1 MLRKLLDITE
11 TLEFEENGRLLIQA
25 ATWSDDSVDL
35 RFRVDHGTDETS
47 IWTLHCSE
55 VIEYLLADVRYQIG
69 LNIHSGDHPL
79 IKQYVQPLEGVYSSK
94 PSADPD
100 HVVGQLWA
108 AHVALV
114 DDWIPFDRYLHRGLP
129 LRALLAS
136 GHALIASAPTFL
148 ADVYSHVLESN
159 GCEPT
164 RLQPAAARATS
175 AQLAHFGDSYILA
188 AGITASQSAD

>member
-1 MLRKLLDITE
+1 MHRVLPVFFRRQAKLRAAPFCRVLQRDTVASMLRKLLDITE

-79 IKQYVQPLEGVYSSK
+79 IKQYE
-94 PSADPD
+94 
-100 HVVGQLWA
+100 
-108 AHVALV
+108 
-114 DDWIPFDRYLHRGLP
+114 I
-129 LRALLAS
+129 
-136 GHALIASAPTFL
+136 
-148 ADVYSHVLESN
+148 
-159 GCEPT
+159 
-164 RLQPAAARATS
+164 
-175 AQLAHFGDSYILA
+175 
-188 AGITASQSAD
+188 